1 MPSISQV
8 VAHQILDSR
17 GTPTVEVHLSLDTG
31 AVVTASAPSGASV
44 GSHEAVEL
52 RDRKLNSFLGLSV
65 QSAITSVNEIL
76 SPTLVGKDPT
86 QQKHLDQTLIELDG
100 TPNKSKLGAN
110 GILATSVAICKAAA
124 VASSQPLFTYIA
136 NLLQKPVSGQLP
148 TPMFNLINGGLHGT
162 GNLDIQEFMVVP
174 ARRLPYSKALQQGD
188 EIYLNLKELLIKK
201 SLFTSV
207 GDEGGFTPTLF
218 TNASALDLLLEA
230 IRVAGY
236 TVGQDVFIS
245 LDVAANQLK
254 HGDKYYVKDSSEP
267 FSVEGLLTFYQ
278 NIVSRYSILSL
289 EDPFSED
296 DWRSWRRLRE
306 LVGQST
312 VVVGDDLTVTD
323 PVRLKQAI
331 AEQAIS
337 GIIIKPNQIGT
348 VTEALEVVEI
358 AKENNITTIVSHRS
372 GDTGDTFIADF
383 AAGVGADYF
392 KGGAPAR
399 GERVAKYNR
408 FLEIEAQLAAKT
420 S

>member
-1 MPSISQV
+1 MPTISQV
-8 VAHQILDSR
+8 AAHQILDSR
-17 GTPTVEVHLSLDTG
+17 GIPTVEVHLALDTG
-31 AVVTASAPSGASV
+31 VVVTASAPSGASV

-52 RDRKLNSFLGLSV
+52 RDHKLNSYLGLSV
-65 QSAITSVNEIL
+65 QTAISSVNEVL
-76 SPTLVGKDPT
+76 GPALTEHDPT
-86 QQKHLDQTLIELDG
+86 QQKHLDQQLIDLDG

-110 GILATSVAICKAAA
+110 AILATSVAICKAGAA
-124 VASSQPLFTYIA
+124 ASKMPLFSYIA
-136 NLLQKPVSGQLP
+136 DLLQKPISGQLP

-174 ARRLPYSKALQQGD
+174 ARRLPYSKALQIGD
-188 EIYLNLKELLIKK
+188 EIYLNLKEVLTKK

-218 TNASALDLLLEA
+218 TNASALDLLQEA

-236 TVGQDVFIS
+236 TAGQDVFIS
-245 LDVAANQLK
+245 LDVAANQIK
-254 HGDKYYVKDSSEP
+254 HGDKYFIKDSSDP
-267 FSVEGLLTFYQ
+267 FSVEGLLTYYQ
-278 NIVSRYSILSL
+278 NLVSRYSILSL

-296 DWRSWRRLRE
+296 DWQSWRRLRE
-306 LVGQST
+306 LIGGST
-312 VVVGDDLTVTD
+312 IIVGDDLTVTN
-323 PVRLKQAI
+323 PVRVRQAV
-331 AEQAIS
+331 AEKSIS
-337 GIIIKPNQIGT
+337 GVIVKPNQIGT
-348 VTEALEVVEI
+348 ITEALEVVAI
-358 AKENNITTIVSHRS
+358 AKDNGITTIVSHRS
-372 GDTGDTFIADF
+372 GDTDDSFIADF